1 MITLNE
7 ELLIASGGVRR
18 VYRHPENPKICIKV
32 DARKD
37 GRGAGVTL
45 AEACLFEQLMEQR
58 DQLDFVAIS
67 NYRGRIE
74 TNFGFGAMFDL
85 ITDEITGRPS
95 QILMKMLEDEPQFIE
110 TNRFKTALKRFRH
123 DLVQE
128 AVLCRDL
135 RPWNI
140 CVQKLEDGDLRLTL
154 IDGVG
159 HARKKWFEHIPLF
172 VQIKMHYYFF
182 SKYIYPGKRLH
193 EFYTKR
199 SSRYSW
205 KPGPMLSKGLD
216 QQKKSD
222 ENL

>member
-37 GRGAGVTL
+37 GRGAGATL
-45 AEACLFEQLMEQR
+45 AEACLFEQLMERRNQM
-58 DQLDFVAIS
+58 DFVAIS
-67 NYRGRIE
+67 NYRGRVE

-85 ITDEITGRPS
+85 IIDEINGRPS
-95 QILMKMLEDEPQFIE
+95 QILMKMLENEPQLVE
-110 TNRFKTALKRFRH
+110 TDRFKTALKRFRR

-140 CVQKLEDGDLRLTL
+140 CVQKLEDGGLRLIL

-159 HARKKWFEHIPLF
+159 HARKKWFERIKPF
-172 VQIKMHYYFF
+172 VQVKMHYYFF
-182 SKYIYPGKRLH
+182 SKYIFPEKRLC

-199 SSRYSW
+199 RSRYSW
-205 KPGPMLSKGLD
+205 KPGPLLSERLD
-216 QQKKSD
+216 QHDKAD
-222 ENL
+222 INL